1 MAGGGSRDGD
11 HQVPVARI
19 RLRAAPGAA
28 RTQVVGPYADGWK
41 VRIAAAPEQG
51 RANAE
56 VCAFLAK
63 LAGVHRRDVEVISGA
78 SGRDKLVEVRGID
91 IALLRGLL
99 DAASGK

>member
-1 MAGGGSRDGD
+1 M
-11 HQVPVARI
+11 ARI

-28 RTQVVGPYADGWK
+28 RTELVGPYGEAWK
-41 VRIAAAPEQG
+41 VRVAAAPEQG

-63 LAGVHRRDVEVISGA
+63 LAGVPRRNVTVVAGA
-78 SGRDKLVEVRGID
+78 SSRDKLVELRGVD
-91 IALLRGLL
+91 SGTLQGLL